1 MTIILTTL
9 YEYIII
15 LLQLLQ
21 GEAEREYSK
30 KQSPQHLIFGAIDL
44 FRVLFKLYVGTERM
58 KNVTNYHR
66 EDAMSKKIHDKTRK
80 IVRFADLASQW
91 LLSVSRGVKES
102 TLAHY
107 NYTLNRYLLPVFGEI
122 SLSSLDEQRLERG
135 FLDVICA
142 TKGNH
147 KPLGASS
154 SRECLTLLRRIC
166 KYAAHLHL
174 MCSIEILV
182 KLPQEVR
189 AQTKPL
195 STREQ
200 AALRDFVL
208 AAPTPRKVGLLLQMQ
223 LGLRIG
229 EVCGLQWRDFD
240 FKAGTLTI
248 RCTVR
253 RIYCGAG
260 KTKIVVQTPKTKS
273 SGREIPIPHDLA
285 VLLRQLRG
293 NAKPNVWFLSGNA
306 EKPVEPRCYRKSIQG
321 YLRRASV
328 RRVHPHALR
337 HTFATTCLQTG
348 CDIKTLSEILGHA
361 DANITLKRY
370 VHTDM
375 KRKKL
380 EMQRVFSAVW
390 KKRPTQVHSLA

>member
-1 MTIILTTL
+1 ML
-9 YEYIII
+9 
-15 LLQLLQ
+15 
-21 GEAEREYSK
+21 
-30 KQSPQHLIFGAIDL
+30 
-44 FRVLFKLYVGTERM
+44 
-58 KNVTNYHR
+58 
-66 EDAMSKKIHDKTRK
+66 KKIHDKTWK
-80 IVRFADLASQW
+80 NVKFSDLALQW
-91 LLSVSRGVKES
+91 LLSLSMGVKES
-102 TLAHY
+102 TMAHY
-107 NYTLNRYLLPVFGEI
+107 RYTLERYLLPVFGKM
-122 SLSSLDEQRLERG
+122 SLSSLNEQCLERG
-135 FLDVICA
+135 ILDVICA

-174 MCSIEILV
+174 MRSIEIFV
-182 KLPQEVR
+182 KLPQEMR
-189 AQTKPL
+189 SQTKPL

-229 EVCGLQWRDFD
+229 EVCGLQWGDFD

-248 RCTVR
+248 RRTVS

-285 VLLRQLRG
+285 ALLRQLRG
-293 NAKPNVWFLSGNA
+293 KAKSSVWFLSGNA
-306 EKPVEPRCYRKSIQG
+306 EKPVEPRCYRKSIRG
-321 YLRRASV
+321 YLRRANV
-328 RRVHPHALR
+328 RRVHPHTLR

-375 KRKKL
+375 KRKKV
-380 EMQRVFSAVW
+380 EMQRVFSAIW
-390 KKRPTQVHSLA
+390 KKRPAQAQRLA